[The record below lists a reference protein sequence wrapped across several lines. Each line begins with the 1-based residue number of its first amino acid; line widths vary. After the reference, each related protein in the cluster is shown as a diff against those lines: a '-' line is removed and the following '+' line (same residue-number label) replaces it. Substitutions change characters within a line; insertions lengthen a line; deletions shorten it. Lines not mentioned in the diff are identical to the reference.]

1 MNKHLVLLGDSI
13 FDNAAYVAGGP
24 SVIDQVRQ
32 LMPPTWHASLL
43 AVDGHTT
50 VQVMDQLR
58 RLPEGASH
66 LILSVGGNDA
76 LTCVPQLQAASASV
90 MQSLTSLTEMKNG
103 FEAAYR
109 KLLASLL
116 DLRMPLLVC
125 TIYDHV
131 PGLPEELKTALALF
145 NDVIL
150 RVAIEHRLSVLDL
163 RMICTEAGDYSTQ
176 SPIEPSSQGGE
187 KLARKIVQTVA
198 NHDFASG
205 GCRVHF

>member
-66 LILSVGGNDA
+66 LILSVGGSDA
-76 LTCVPQLQAASASV
+76 LSCVPQLQAASASV
-90 MQSLTSLTEMKNG
+90 MQSLTSLTALKNG
-103 FEAAYR
+103 FEATYR
-109 KLLASLL
+109 KLLASLR

-125 TIYDHV
+125 TIYDQV

-145 NDVIL
+145 NYVIL
-150 RVAIEHRLSVLDL
+150 RVAIEHRLPVLDL
-163 RMICTEAGDYSTQ
+163 RMVCTEAGDYSTQ

-205 GCRVHF
+205 GCRVYF